1 MAEAQTLEAL
11 RDQPF
16 ELLKELERR
25 SRAALAGQSAAAGS
39 AEEWVGVGF
48 RIGSENFVAS
58 RDEVREVLMVPEAVT
73 RVPGAKRWVLGLA
86 NVRGHLLPL
95 IDLKMFLGGG
105 RTGIGRTARL
115 ISVNHREM
123 PAGLLVDEV
132 VGFRRFMTSEFS
144 DDWSPT
150 ILRCEQ
156 YLTGSFR
163 RGPESWPVF
172 GLHRLVE
179 SPQFLQA
186 AAD

>member
-1 MAEAQTLEAL
+1 MAEAPTLEEL

-25 SRAALAGQSAAAGS
+25 SRAALAGQSSADA

-48 RIGSENFVAS
+48 RIGTENFIAS
-58 RDEVREVLMVPEAVT
+58 RDEVREVLMLPEAVT

-95 IDLKMFLGGG
+95 IDTKMLLGGG
-105 RTGIGRTARL
+105 RTGGGRGVRVV
-115 ISVNHREM
+115 SVNHREI

-132 VGFRRFMTSEFS
+132 AGFRRFQTSEFS
-144 DDWSPT
+144 EDFPPT

-156 YLTGSFR
+156 YLTGAFR
-163 RGPESWPVF
+163 RGAETWPVF
-172 GLHRLVE
+172 GLHSLVE
-179 SPQFLQA
+179 SSQFLQA
-186 AAD
+186 AD